1 MSETDIDTDEYDS
14 IEVTDGTFYH
24 LEVDDA
30 EYVFGSQKA
39 AIDHLA
45 TNADELD
52 LDDPDVKL
60 GCVESG
66 DEWAIEGVAWQ
77 NIALQLL
84 QTDE

>member
-1 MSETDIDTDEYDS
+1 MSDPDTDDYNY
-14 IEVTDGTFYH
+14 IEVTGGTFYH
-24 LEVDDA
+24 LEFNDS
-30 EYVFGSQKA
+30 EYVFRSQKA
-39 AIDHLA
+39 AINHLA
-45 TNADELD
+45 ANADELD